1 MSILVCK
8 ECKQSDDLSRNIAV
22 TSAAWQ
28 RVEAKLVD
36 GVIHEEVGP
45 IEEMGLLGN
54 TEVDYVEGYDCACGA
69 SAARLED
76 LVIQIDNDGEPIP
89 EPIPGQ
95 EKLEI

>member
-1 MSILVCK
+1 
-8 ECKQSDDLSRNIAV
+8 
-22 TSAAWQ
+22 
-28 RVEAKLVD
+28 
-36 GVIHEEVGP
+36 
-45 IEEMGLLGN
+45 MGLLGN